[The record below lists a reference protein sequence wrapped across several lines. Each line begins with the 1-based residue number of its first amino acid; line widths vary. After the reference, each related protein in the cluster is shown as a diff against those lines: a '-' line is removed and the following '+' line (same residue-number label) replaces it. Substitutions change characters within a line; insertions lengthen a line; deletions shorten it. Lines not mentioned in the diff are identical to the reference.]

1 MIVKTMAVLRG
12 LACSFIQ
19 AMSLFT
25 DDLQKEVKNNIIV
38 RLASRHVSMLRYT
51 MPLYIL
57 R

>member
-57 R
+57 G